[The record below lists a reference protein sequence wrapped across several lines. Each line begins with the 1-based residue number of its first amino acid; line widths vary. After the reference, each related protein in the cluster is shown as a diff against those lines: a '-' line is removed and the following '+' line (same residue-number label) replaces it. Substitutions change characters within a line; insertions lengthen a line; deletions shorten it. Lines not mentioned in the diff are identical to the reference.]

1 MSFTRD
7 VISTPNA
14 PKAIG
19 PYSQAI
25 KANGFVFISGQI
37 PIDPATGNLTLVP
50 NPYYDLFCSG
60 AAQLPDGRILTV
72 GGYD

>member
-7 VISTPNA
+7 VVSTPNA

-25 KANGFVFISGQI
+25 KANGFVFISGQVAF
-37 PIDPATGNLTLVP
+37 DPATGNLITGGIEEQTEQVLK
-50 NPYYDLFCSG
+50 NLTAILQ
-60 AAQLPDGRILTV
+60 AAGSS
-72 GGYD
+72 